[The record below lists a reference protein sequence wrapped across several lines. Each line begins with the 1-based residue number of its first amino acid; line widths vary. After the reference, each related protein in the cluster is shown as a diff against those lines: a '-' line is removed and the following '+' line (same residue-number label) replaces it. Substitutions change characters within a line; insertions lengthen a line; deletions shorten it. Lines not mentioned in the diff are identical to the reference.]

1 MTNNSSYRFINVI
14 EESQHHGELTKASVT
29 DFTDNFSKPALFRNL
44 VPIPK
49 RLQTKEFYAA
59 IDPSQSVQWR
69 RKTGNAP
76 VAMRSASG
84 RSDYNYV
91 SGHVGTGAEFLSDIF
106 DHNIDVYS
114 HLGTI
119 SSGYKDPYE
128 WGKLV
133 FTRVQDEVFST
144 PWMNVEG
151 WHTTGH
157 MFLGYST
164 LDYGEPSQG
173 AVGSDWHMF
182 ATLNLFVMIAGRKKW
197 MTRPPALNEQFED
210 EDRLFTASSG
220 REAPGATFDHDAVY
234 VEPGDALLN
243 PPYEWH
249 KVLNATGLS
258 IGAAFR
264 VIDSLYIDG
273 LTRRRAILANLPNF
287 GEVLPESVAHLL
299 TSLRYGSL
307 HFNRAQMMLNE
318 AEHVYPVLLRA
329 MQLRE
334 STNPKDAGQIQYAVV
349 K

>member
-1 MTNNSSYRFINVI
+1 MSDTPALRFINVI
-14 EESQHHGELTKASVT
+14 EENEHRGELTLPSVT
-29 DFTDNFSKPALFRNL
+29 AFTENFSKPALLRKL
-44 VPIPK
+44 VPIPGK
-49 RLQTKEFYAA
+49 LLTKSFFET
-59 IDPSQSVQWR
+59 IDPSKSVQWR
-69 RKTGNAP
+69 RKSGDAP
-76 VAMRSASG
+76 VAFRSASG

-91 SGHVGTGAEFLSDIF
+91 TGQVGTGAEFLDDIF
-106 DHNIDVYS
+106 DKKIDVYS

-119 SSGYKDPYE
+119 SSGYKDPHE

-133 FTRVQDEVFST
+133 FGRVQEEVFST

-151 WHTTGH
+151 WRTTGH

-197 MTRPPALNEQFED
+197 MTRPPMLGEQFEN
-210 EDRLFTASSG
+210 EDRLFAASSG

-234 VEPGDALLN
+234 VEPGDALVN

-249 KVLNATGLS
+249 KVLNARGLN

-264 VIDSLYIDG
+264 VIDTIYINQ
-273 LTRRRAILANLPNF
+273 LVRRRAILANLPNF
-287 GEVLPESVAHLL
+287 GDLLPESVAHLL

-334 STNPKDAGQIQYAVV
+334 AAAPGETEKMQFAVV